1 MLKYIGK
8 RLLALIPTLLGIT
21 IITFAVMRLADKDGG
36 IPQTAGPFVKISPQD
51 IAEYRKQHHFDKP
64 IIVQYGYWIWDI
76 IRFDFRKSELYGLPV
91 TQVIMQ
97 KLPVTIYLNLVSLL
111 IIFFISIP
119 IGLAAAVNHDT
130 WLDRTIGVILFMLY
144 ALFVPWVA
152 NILMSVFSVK
162 LGWLPLMYIS
172 SDGYSSMTFMQKV
185 GDILKHTILPVT
197 VLSYGSLA
205 FYSRLARGAVLEV
218 LDQDYINT
226 ARAKGLRESRV
237 VYRHALRN
245 ALIPFVTILG
255 ALLPS
260 MIGGSVIIEKI
271 FNLDGMGN
279 LFFSSVLGRDYNVT
293 MAILTFSAFLTLIG
307 VLISDILYAVVDPRI
322 RYSES

>member
-36 IPQTAGPFVKISPQD
+36 IPQTAGPFVKVSPQD
-51 IAEYRKQHHFDKP
+51 IEEYRRQHHFDKP
-64 IIVQYGYWIWDI
+64 IVVQYGYWIWDI
-76 IRFDFRKSELYGLPV
+76 IRFDFRNSELYGIPV
-91 TQVIMQ
+91 TQVIFQ
-97 KLPVTIYLNLVSLL
+97 KLPVTIYLNMVSLI
-111 IIFFISIP
+111 IIFLISIP
-119 IGLAAAVNHDT
+119 IGLAAAVHHDT
-130 WLDRTIGVILFMLY
+130 WLDRSIGVFLFMLY

-152 NILMSVFSVK
+152 NILMSLFSVR
-162 LGWLPLMYIS
+162 LGWLPLMYMT
-172 SDGYSSMTFMQKV
+172 SDNFSTMTFFQKI
-185 GDILKHTILPVT
+185 GDLLRHTLLPVT
-197 VLSYGSLA
+197 VMSYGSLA
-205 FYSRLARGAVLEV
+205 FYSRLTRGAVLEV

-226 ARAKGLRESRV
+226 ARAKGLTENIV
-237 VYRHALRN
+237 VYKHALRN

-293 MAILTFSAFLTLIG
+293 MAILTFSAFLTLLG

-322 RYSES
+322 RYAD